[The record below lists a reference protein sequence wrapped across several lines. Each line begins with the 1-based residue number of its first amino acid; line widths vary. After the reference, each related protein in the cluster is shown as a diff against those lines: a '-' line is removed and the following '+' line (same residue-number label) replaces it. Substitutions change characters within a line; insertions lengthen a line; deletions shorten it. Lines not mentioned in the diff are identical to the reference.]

1 MDADGY
7 FWFRARSDDMII
19 SAGYNIAGPEVESVL
34 LSHPAVAECGVV
46 GTPDAERGEVVK
58 AYVLL
63 RAGYAGDAAMT
74 KTLQEY
80 VKAELAPY
88 KYPRSIEYVTTL
100 PRTETGKLQ
109 RFRLREIATDAST
122 KLAS

>member
-1 MDADGY
+1 
-7 FWFRARSDDMII
+7 
-19 SAGYNIAGPEVESVL
+19 VL

-46 GTPDAERGEVVK
+46 GAPDAERGEVVK

-63 RAGYAGDAAMT
+63 RAGYAGDAVMT

-109 RFRLREIATDAST
+109 RFRLREIAAGAST